1 MRNITKPSVGNF
13 VNILDDFSTSS
24 GNNSHIST
32 QRLKILSHLKDGEH
46 ITSLDALERF
56 GCMRLASR
64 ISELKNKGLPIKSRF
79 IRTEKGK
86 QVKEYWLECA

>member
-1 MRNITKPSVGNF
+1 MQSNTNMINAQD
-13 VNILDDFSTSS
+13 VNT
-24 GNNSHIST
+24 HIST
-32 QRLKILSHLKDGEH
+32 QRLKILSHLQDGEH
-46 ITSLDALERF
+46 ITSLDALERY

-64 ISELKNKGLPIKSRF
+64 ISELKRKGFPIRSRF

>member
-1 MRNITKPSVGNF
+1 MQSNTNMINAHD
-13 VNILDDFSTSS
+13 VNT
-24 GNNSHIST
+24 HIST
-32 QRLKILSHLKDGEH
+32 QRLKILSHLQEGEP

-86 QVKEYWLECA
+86 QVKEYWLDRA